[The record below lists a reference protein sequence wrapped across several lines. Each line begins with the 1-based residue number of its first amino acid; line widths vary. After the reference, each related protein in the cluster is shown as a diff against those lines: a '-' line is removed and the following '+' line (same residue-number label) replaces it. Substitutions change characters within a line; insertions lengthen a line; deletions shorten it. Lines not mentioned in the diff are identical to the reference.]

1 MTSLGQAVSAALIQF
16 VWQGALVWL
25 LLSLVL
31 FTLRRR
37 SAQSRYLA
45 SCVALGLQALLPIV
59 TAWLLYRPAELTA
72 SSATATPAP
81 PDWTLPVWAA
91 GVAVFSLRPIGSWL
105 RIYTLRRS
113 GTQPETW
120 IAELGSGVAKR
131 MGMTRA
137 FRILN
142 SAMADTPA
150 VAGWLRPVIL
160 LPAATVAGLTVE
172 QLETI
177 LAHEIAHIRRHD
189 YLVNLLQVLVET
201 LLFYHPA
208 VWWVSARIRREREL
222 CCDDEVVRLTSDK
235 LCYARALTRLEK
247 LRGASPAL
255 AVRSAGGELHWR
267 IRRLFGDTPPPR
279 EHWPAVLALALALI
293 CAVACVRSSHSLP
306 ASDDVTV
313 EVTRDAQGVVTGA
326 RVVSGPSY
334 LSALALQAALQMPQG
349 APLSSTRTEPP
360 LPPELRTEP
369 KHVQTF
375 TFPAAFEKSRGQR
388 NLIHNFF
395 GDQITRAEED
405 VKAITGRSP
414 EDRQKLESA
423 LKKLADAQRKQSL
436 AAEMERP
443 EKTWRVQVLQQHLY
457 EFREQYKGN
466 PALESQYAQMQ
477 KALAAAERDLEN
489 IGAH

>member
-1 MTSLGQAVSAALIQF
+1 MALAI
-16 VWQGALVWL
+16 
-25 LLSLVL
+25 
-31 FTLRRR
+31 
-37 SAQSRYLA
+37 
-45 SCVALGLQALLPIV
+45 QALLPII
-59 TAWLLYRPAELTA
+59 TAWMLYRPAELPA
-72 SSATATPAP
+72 SSATASPAP
-81 PDWTLPVWAA
+81 LDWALPVWIA

-105 RIYTLRRS
+105 RVYTLRRG

-120 IAELGSGVAKR
+120 IAELGSNMAKR

-137 FRILN
+137 FGILS

-189 YLVNLLQVLVET
+189 YLVNLLQVLIET

-208 VWWVSARIRREREL
+208 VWWVSARIRLEREL
-222 CCDDEVVRLTSDK
+222 CCDDEVIRLTSDR
-235 LCYARALTRLEK
+235 LCYARALTQLEK

-255 AVRSAGGELHWR
+255 AVRSAGGQLSWR

-279 EHWPAVLALALALI
+279 EHWPAVLALALALT
-293 CAVACVRSSHSLP
+293 CAVACVRSTHSQP

-334 LSALALQAALQMPQG
+334 LSALALQAALQMPQSEFLR
-349 APLSSTRTEPP
+349 PTLPETLTPP
-360 LPPELRTEP
+360 QLRQEP
-369 KHVQTF
+369 KRVQTF
-375 TFPAAFEKSRGQR
+375 MFPAAFENRRSPKKLLQY
-388 NLIHNFF
+388 FF
-395 GDQITRAEED
+395 NDRVTQAENA
-405 VKAITGRSP
+405 VNAITGQSP
-414 EDRQKLESA
+414 EDRKRRAMA
-423 LKKLADAQRKQSL
+423 LTIL
-436 AAEMERP
+436 AAEQHRRFLTEEMERP
-443 EKTWRVQVLQQHLY
+443 EKSWRVQVLRQHLY
-457 EFREQYKGN
+457 EFREQYKGKLSPNNN

-477 KALAAAERDLEN
+477 KASADAERDLES
-489 IGAH
+489 IGVH